1 MMWGSSDDVTVMLN
15 HFKGEKIFDI
25 FFIYNKEKPFE
36 NTNNPCCS
44 VDEPEAELMHDV
56 LQFLHRGI
64 LNLKYVLSHDWRCRS
79 TAGNIL
85 KKLLSDFMSYIIIH
99 IEVHSGNRVAQPF
112 LQLSL
117 CLAVLLSHPPNHHP
131 HHNSQLRRNV
141 VWLMTNRSKLLWR
154 TFYSLRGNWCFL
166 LCILRLG
173 PNRAALPSSP
183 LSLTIKLWLILA
195 YITIQLEY
203 PFVCDVIDSW

>member
-1 MMWGSSDDVTVMLN
+1 MR
-15 HFKGEKIFDI
+15 
-25 FFIYNKEKPFE
+25 
-36 NTNNPCCS
+36 
-44 VDEPEAELMHDV
+44 DV

-99 IEVHSGNRVAQPF
+99 IEVHSGNRVAQT
-112 LQLSL
+112 SL
-117 CLAVLLSHPPNHHP
+117 CLTVLLPPHHHH

-154 TFYSLRGNWCFL
+154 TFYSLRGNWSFL
-166 LCILRLG
+166 LCILHLG

-203 PFVCDVIDSW
+203 PFCLRCYRQLVEWNRYVLIFDS

>member
-15 HFKGEKIFDI
+15 HFKGEKIFEN

-64 LNLKYVLSHDWRCRS
+64 LNLKYVLSHDWRCSS

-117 CLAVLLSHPPNHHP
+117 CLTLSPHH
-131 HHNSQLRRNV
+131 HHHHHNHNSQLRRNV

-166 LCILRLG
+166 LCILHLG